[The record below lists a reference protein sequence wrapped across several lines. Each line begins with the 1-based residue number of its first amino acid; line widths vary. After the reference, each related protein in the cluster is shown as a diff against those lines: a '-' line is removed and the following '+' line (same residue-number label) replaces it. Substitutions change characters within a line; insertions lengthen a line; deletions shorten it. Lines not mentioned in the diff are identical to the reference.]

1 MIFTYSCSEH
11 SQLTMNNTTEID
23 LSLLLHKILMER
35 KERNQNYS
43 IRAFARDLKI
53 SSGRMSD
60 ILNKKYIPGNSI
72 SSRIVQALCLN
83 EEEGKIVQ
91 QIIENSQ
98 KSKKELGGAHQLSEQ
113 EYSLIADWHHYAILN
128 LMETKDYR
136 DDFSWIADRL
146 NLNQQTVKDSFDI
159 MISLGL
165 VEIKNGKYL
174 RTHKNVT
181 TTHNIP
187 SRALREA
194 NRQVIMQSLNS
205 LVHDPTDIRDIT
217 SIVLPINMA
226 NLPKAKELAREFRRK
241 VAALLEE
248 GEKTEVYNVCVQIVP
263 VTRTKKS

>member
-1 MIFTYSCSEH
+1 M
-11 SQLTMNNTTEID
+11 NTTID
-23 LSLLLHKILMER
+23 LSLLLHKVLQER
-35 KERNQNYS
+35 KERNNNYS
-43 IRAFARDLKI
+43 VRALARDLNI
-53 SSGRMSD
+53 SSGKMSD
-60 ILNKKYIPGNSI
+60 ILNKKYIPGLSI
-72 SSRIVQALCLN
+72 SNRIIGALCSN
-83 EEEGKIVQ
+83 EEESKIVQ
-91 QIIENSQ
+91 QIMENSQ
-98 KSKKELGGAHQLSEQ
+98 KARKELGGAHQLSDE
-113 EYSLIADWHHYAILN
+113 EFSLIADWHHYAILN
-128 LMETKDYR
+128 LMETTNYR
-136 DDFSWIADRL
+136 DDFSWIAERL

-241 VAALLEE
+241 IATLLEE

-263 VTRTKKS
+263 VTRRKKS